1 METSVKIL
9 TGISDE
15 EKGAYLSA
23 IASIA
28 TADAQ
33 VTQTEIDHLTHLCE
47 AADLS
52 ATQQQLVLKAASEPS
67 GESLVSTL
75 DLLKGSDLKYS
86 LLTDLFAFAKA
97 DGNYSEAEEQSVQ
110 KIAAYL
116 GVDET
121 KLQLLDQLAEKAS
134 AAGTTTEQMQE
145 PGFLVSLSDKLKSNG
160 IDAGGLLKGLVSIAA
175 PLIISKM
182 MNKKQTEN
190 AGSAPGGGGLSGLLG
205 GGGLGSLFSML
216 SGGKGIG
223 SATGL
228 ISKLFG

>member
-97 DGNYSEAEEQSVQ
+97 DGNYSEVEEQSVQ
-110 KIAAYL
+110 KIATYL

-134 AAGTTTEQMQE
+134 AAGTTTEQVQE
-145 PGFLVSLSDKLKSNG
+145 PEFLASLGEKLKSNG

-182 MNKKQTEN
+182 MNNKQTAN
-190 AGSAPGGGGLSGLLG
+190 AGSASDGGGLSGLLN

>member
-97 DGNYSEAEEQSVQ
+97 DGNYSEVEEQSVQ
-110 KIAAYL
+110 KIATYL

-134 AAGTTTEQMQE
+134 AAGTTTEQVQE
-145 PGFLVSLSDKLKSNG
+145 PEFLASLGEKLKSNG

-182 MNKKQTEN
+182 MNRKQTAN
-190 AGSAPGGGGLSGLLG
+190 AGSASDGGGLSSLLN

-216 SGGKGIG
+216 SGGTGIG